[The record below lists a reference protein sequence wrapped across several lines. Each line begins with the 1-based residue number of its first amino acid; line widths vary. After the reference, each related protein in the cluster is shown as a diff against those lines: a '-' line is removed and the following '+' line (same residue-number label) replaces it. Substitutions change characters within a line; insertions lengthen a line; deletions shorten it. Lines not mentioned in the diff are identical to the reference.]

1 MRCDEIYNNTLN
13 YVHSQP
19 TTSYILLA
27 DGAVDFDPCLVHT
40 SVLTYGAGILS
51 YEVLID
57 FLTNTPEIAIERCNQ
72 ASEAMV
78 MTIRSISDA
87 DAELNTPLLA
97 HFFFVAAR
105 FKLVMYRALAQPR
118 EISFDT
124 LMHGINMC
132 ARRWPVA
139 RRLDI
144 VLRAAI
150 IDVDSE
156 QHSSLP
162 DDFWNLK
169 QSHLDTSEQL
179 KEWVSQHKSNL
190 YIAALN
196 GPYV

>member
-1 MRCDEIYNNTLN
+1 MYTNCMS

-19 TTSYILLA
+19 STSYIILA

-40 SVLTYGAGILS
+40 SVLTYATVIIF
-51 YEVLID
+51 YQVLVD
-57 FLTNTPEIAIERCNQ
+57 FLTNTPEIAIERCSQ
-72 ASEAMV
+72 SCEGMV

-97 HFFFVAAR
+97 HLFFVAAR
-105 FKLVMYRALAQPR
+105 FKLAMYRATAQAR

-124 LMHGINMC
+124 LMHGISMC
-132 ARRWPVA
+132 GRRWPVA

-150 IDVDSE
+150 FEVDSG
-156 QHSSLP
+156 QPSSLP
-162 DDFWNLK
+162 VDFWNLK
-169 QSHLDTSEQL
+169 QSHLDISEQL
-179 KEWVSQHKSNL
+179 KDWVSQHKPSL
-190 YIAALN
+190 YVGALN